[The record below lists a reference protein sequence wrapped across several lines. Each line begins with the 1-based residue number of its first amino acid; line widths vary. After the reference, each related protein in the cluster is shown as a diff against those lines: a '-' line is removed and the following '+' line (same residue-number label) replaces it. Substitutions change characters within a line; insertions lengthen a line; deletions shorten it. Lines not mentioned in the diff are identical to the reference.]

1 MSTVLDDKINAFLAK
16 NPLLKAF
23 LAVLT
28 VILGAGRAKGYF
40 AKRYGLLILLSIATA
55 ASAAT
60 TRRTELFKYD
70 LDATTKTYFVLG
82 AEPGTAGTAA
92 VSAAA
97 STTLTSSSAFT
108 NVSVGDMLIIKAST
122 GIVYQKAVVAKAS
135 ASSLTMSTPAI
146 TVTSAPFTWRKLTSG
161 TTSAYGAFPVDGFST
176 FTVQVVIDQFSVS
189 SGGISVQLE
198 CRANPNA
205 EWAPAYPVAT
215 PPAAQVPFT
224 ATATGSYLLTTSGVY
239 DACRVGLWL
248 TGTDDGADTATNAE
262 QVSIYTIGATR

>member
-1 MSTVLDDKINAFLAK
+1 MDDKINAFLAK
-16 NPLLKAF
+16 NPLLKAV

-28 VILGAGRAKGYF
+28 VLLGAGRAKGYF
-40 AKRYGLLILLSIATA
+40 AKRYGLLVLLSIATA

-60 TRRTELFKYD
+60 TRRIELFKYD
-70 LDATTKTYFVLG
+70 LDATSKTYFVLG
-82 AEPGTAGTAA
+82 ADPGTAGSAV
-92 VSAAA
+92 VSAAG
-97 STTLTSSSAFT
+97 STTLTSAGTPFA

-122 GIVYQKAVVAKAS
+122 GIVYPKTVVAKAS

-205 EWAPAYPVAT
+205 EWAPAYPVTT

-224 ATATGSYLLTTSGVY
+224 ATAVGSYLLPTAGVY